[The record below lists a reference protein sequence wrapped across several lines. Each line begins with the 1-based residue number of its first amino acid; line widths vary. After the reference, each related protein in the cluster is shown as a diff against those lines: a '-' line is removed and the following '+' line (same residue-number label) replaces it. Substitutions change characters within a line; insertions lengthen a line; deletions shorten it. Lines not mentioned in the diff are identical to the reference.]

1 MMVGCRAAPLVA
13 GTQSE
18 RRKDEQG
25 MRTRALMWTVLGIML
40 VVGPDS
46 VRGQEA
52 TPAGEA
58 GTVACMVEPRPIDEL
73 LTVWY
78 GTDDTLEAAPPEDTP
93 TITEAELPT
102 GHPADEA
109 TVEAVDA
116 VVREWIACSDLF
128 QLARMTTLMTDE
140 AVRAFGPREGDTR
153 DQMQALLEEQT
164 AATPEAGQTGVT
176 VLEAPR
182 DVRVLDDGRVGGIWA
197 VEGEAAFIILEQ
209 QGDRWLLDEL
219 FAVVP
224 GGTPV
229 AGTPTA

>member
-1 MMVGCRAAPLVA
+1 MMVGCRAARLVA
-13 GTQSE
+13 RTRSE

-52 TPAGEA
+52 TPAGA
-58 GTVACMVEPRPIDEL
+58 VACTVEPRSIDEL

-78 GTDDTLEAAPPEDTP
+78 GTDDTLEAAPPEDVP
-93 TITEAELPT
+93 SIAEAELPT
-102 GHPADEA
+102 GQPADEA

-140 AVRAFGPREGDTR
+140 AVRAFGPHEEDTR
-153 DQMQALLEEQT
+153 DQVQALLEEQA

-209 QGDRWLLDEL
+209 QGDHWLLDAL
-219 FAVVP
+219 FIIVP
-224 GGTPV
+224 GGTPM
-229 AGTPTA
+229 AGSPPP